1 MHEDL
6 KRVCAAYGG
15 GTQTSCDGTAWT
27 YCQAVRAFG

>member
-15 GTQTSCDGTAWT
+15 GTQTSCHGTAWT